1 MQDSQPNYGIPYF
14 LDWNARVLLVSS
26 ELLAGVVFEGAF
38 YSRARSIPFSLSV
51 TKFFSKHNNF
61 KFKGFIIMFSF
72 LFIQHTMS
80 DSFTKKTVA
89 ATQTSVKIVSN

>member
-1 MQDSQPNYGIPYF
+1 MRHGYSNKILYRRPYYDLPYF
-14 LDWNARVLLVSS
+14 LDWNVRVLLVSS

-61 KFKGFIIMFSF
+61 KFRFYHNVFFFVYSAHYVRFIY
-72 LFIQHTMS
+72 
-80 DSFTKKTVA
+80 
-89 ATQTSVKIVSN
+89 

>member
-1 MQDSQPNYGIPYF
+1 MSMQCSRCLLKAKSKFCEINNYKLEELFEFNMLYLPYS

-61 KFKGFIIMFSF
+61 KF
-72 LFIQHTMS
+72 
-80 DSFTKKTVA
+80 
-89 ATQTSVKIVSN
+89 